1 MPATYRRTSSAWKTL
16 RGNTTSNNLR
26 TCEIVSAGA
35 FFFQPELEMPEKEV
49 GQHTREYVMVPAR
62 ILPDFILVHPQL
74 RFRFLEALFDG
85 PPDPTEP
92 HQETPGR
99 TERSVTKISNNS
111 PPPLIVT
118 MTPLGY
124 VALRS
129 KGTWYF
135 PEVYGIIAKAVQCLS
150 MRFNS
155 LPYLHL

>member
-1 MPATYRRTSSAWKTL
+1 MPQK
-16 RGNTTSNNLR
+16 
-26 TCEIVSAGA
+26 
-35 FFFQPELEMPEKEV
+35 EM
-49 GQHTREYVMVPAR
+49 GQHTREHVMMPSGIFAHLIV
-62 ILPDFILVHPQL
+62 VHPQL

-118 MTPLGY
+118 MTSLGY
-124 VALRS
+124 MAPRS
-129 KGTWYF
+129 KETWYF
-135 PEVYGIIAKAVQCLS
+135 PEVYGIIAKTGQCLS